1 MTDTKSTKSNESPNG
16 TNTSHGT
23 TVGKSA
29 EPANLRVVQL
39 ADNGALYSYG
49 PVLRRM
55 AVGLIDEVGELSL
68 LCLEVSPML
77 KHVPSPPVRLIKQ
90 TKRYHQPTYYSN
102 FVSREITITA
112 PRFGLLE
119 RLCPLKQAKRIGEI
133 LAPYK
138 PTLLHAMS
146 ERQARLTQHLS
157 QLLDIPYVV
166 SLLSMQNSEVPAF
179 DKRCGRILPCNSY
192 LAREVRR
199 NQPELA
205 DRIQLLPIG
214 THVSD
219 QPCCFDHGQ
228 RQAQLFC
235 CGRLEY
241 RHGFPE
247 LINALKRLSDM
258 GYNFNMTLS
267 GHGPAEHNLRRQVNE
282 LNLNQR
288 VHFVPPIEMMLSG
301 SNAYKAVLRTVDIF
315 IQPWPNI
322 AWRPELLESM
332 SVGNAVVVAN
342 GVKND
347 LVLEGKTALTIPFH
361 NEQALTDK
369 VEQLLKDREYA
380 RLLAQRSQTYLRKH
394 FLTSR
399 MITRLAKAYR
409 EALLYNKG
417 ITK

>member
-1 MTDTKSTKSNESPNG
+1 MTDTKSTKSNAFANG
-16 TNTSHGT
+16 TNTSQGT
-23 TVGKSA
+23 TVGRPA
-29 EPANLRVVQL
+29 EPVNLRVVQL
-39 ADNGALYSYG
+39 ADSEALYSYG

-55 AVGLIDEVGELSL
+55 AVGLIDEVGDLSL
-68 LCLEVSPML
+68 LCLEASPML

-102 FVSREITITA
+102 FINREITVTA
-112 PRFGLLE
+112 PRFGLFEKL
-119 RLCPLKQAKRIGEI
+119 RPLKQAKRIGEI

-146 ERQARLTQHLS
+146 ERQTRLTQHLS

-166 SLLSMQNSEVPAF
+166 SLLSMQNSEVSAF

-192 LAREVRR
+192 LARQVRL

-247 LINALKRLSDM
+247 LINSLKRLSDM

-267 GHGPAEHNLRRQVNE
+267 GRGPAEHNLRRQVSE

-288 VHFVPPIEMMLSG
+288 VHFVPPIEMMLSA
-301 SNAYKAVLRTVDIF
+301 SNAYKAVLQTVDIF

-322 AWRPELLESM
+322 AWRTELLESM

-394 FLTSR
+394 FLASR

-409 EALLYNKG
+409 EALQ
-417 ITK
+417 TKVNS

>member
-1 MTDTKSTKSNESPNG
+1 MTDMKSTKSNASSNG
-16 TNTSHGT
+16 TEVPQGT
-23 TVGKSA
+23 TAGKPA

-39 ADNGALYSYG
+39 ADNEALRSYG

-55 AVGLIDEVGELSL
+55 AVGLIDEVGDLSL
-68 LCLEVSPML
+68 LCLGTSPML

-102 FVSREITITA
+102 FINREITITA
-112 PRFGLLE
+112 PRFGLFEML
-119 RLCPLKQAKRIGEI
+119 RPLKQAKRIEEI

-146 ERQARLTQHLS
+146 ERQARLAQHLS
-157 QLLDIPYVV
+157 QLLNIPYVV
-166 SLLSMQNSEVPAF
+166 SLLSLQNNEVSLF
-179 DKRCGRILPCNSY
+179 DKRCGKILPCNSH
-192 LAREVRR
+192 LARQVRR

-219 QPCCFDHGQ
+219 QSCCFSHGQ

-241 RHGFPE
+241 RYGFPE
-247 LINALKRLSDM
+247 LINSLKRLSEM
-258 GYNFNMTLS
+258 GYAFHATIS
-267 GHGPAEHNLRRQVNE
+267 GQGPAEHDLRRQVSM
-282 LNLNQR
+282 LKLDQR

-301 SNAYKAVLRTVDIF
+301 SDAYKAVLQTVDIF
-315 IQPWPNI
+315 IQPWPDT

-347 LVLEGKTALTIPFH
+347 LVIEGKTALTIPFH

-380 RLLAQRSQTYLRKH
+380 RRLAQCSQAYLRKH
-394 FLTSR
+394 FLASR
-399 MITRLAKAYR
+399 MITRLARAYR
-409 EALLYNKG
+409 EALQ
-417 ITK
+417 TKINS